1 MSDGF
6 PEYNYTFWAGLTFLS
21 HPYHCTGYSGELAFE
36 LLATSVS
43 HLAWGTPGSV
53 VCSHFWPFTPRIE
66 LKSAG
71 LRSKCFPHWTVF
83 PGPMNHFYNSWTT
96 AFFRRDSIDVSESH
110 TCPFYSNLWVNVL
123 KTTLAWNSGDL
134 SSRSICG
141 MVLDHRWAFL
151 PAFTQR
157 AQRGD
162 HMGYHGTDLPSSK
175 LLYTTLLNHPL
186 ARSLIIPFHSW
197 R

>member
-1 MSDGF
+1 MH
-6 PEYNYTFWAGLTFLS
+6 FLFYFNTCIS
-21 HPYHCTGYSGELAFE
+21 LYWFILSAF
-36 LLATSVS
+36 LPCVNFRNWTQVS
-43 HLAWGTPGSV
+43 
-53 VCSHFWPFTPRIE
+53 R
-66 LKSAG
+66 LKEQVFSP
-71 LRSKCFPHWTVF
+71 LPVF
-83 PGPMNHFYNSWTT
+83 PGPMNHFYNSWPT
-96 AFFRRDSIDVSESH
+96 AFFRRDSLDVSESH
-110 TCPFYSNLWVNVL
+110 ACPFYSNLWVNVL

-141 MVLDHRWAFL
+141 MVLDHRWDFL
-151 PAFTQR
+151 PVVTQK

-175 LLYTTLLNHPL
+175 HLYTTLLNHPL